1 MGQELIVEQTTRSEV
16 LEFGG
21 QELIVEQTTCNEV
34 VEAGKQELIV
44 EQTTCSEVEIREQ
57 KLSKP
62 KLMRQETLGMGRTEN
77 SRFRNKNFEFTE
89 DDPIHMRTFTPI
101 MNLVVKTTY
110 ETDEAYQA
118 AMEKRRRGLKLK
130 RSEEAEGELDFT
142 LHVTQTHINLVAKA
156 LGQLVTEEPKTTTR
170 SLGNLVTQ
178 TTISGVEVGKQQPRV
193 NRPPGGEVPIREQE
207 LIVEQT
213 SCREAVEVG
222 GQELIVEQTTC
233 NEGSSIKEAGIQFVE
248 KAEGAIAGL
257 FQEAENAIAGSIQEA
272 ENAIAGT
279 RPKFMRQ
286 ETSNMGRTEN
296 SRFRNK
302 NFEFTEDDP
311 VQMKT
316 FTPIMNLVIKT
327 TYETDEAYQAAM
339 EKRRRGLKL
348 KRSEEAEEGLDFT
361 LHVTQ
366 THINLVAK

>member
-1 MGQELIVEQTTRSEV
+1 MGQTTRNEV
-16 LEFGG
+16 VEFGG
-21 QELIVEQTTCNEV
+21 QELIVEQTSCKEV
-34 VEAGKQELIV
+34 VEDRKQELIV
-44 EQTTCSEVEIREQ
+44 EQATFSEVEIGEQ

-62 KLMRQETLGMGRTEN
+62 KLMRQKTLGMGRTEN

-178 TTISGVEVGKQQPRV
+178 TTSSEQRV
-193 NRPPGGEVPIREQE
+193 NRPTRSEVAIGEQELIVEQTTRNEVVEFGGQE

-233 NEGSSIKEAGIQFVE
+233 NEVVE
-248 KAEGAIAGL
+248 DRK
-257 FQEAENAIAGSIQEA
+257 QELIVEQA
-272 ENAIAGT
+272 
-279 RPKFMRQ
+279 
-286 ETSNMGRTEN
+286 
-296 SRFRNK
+296 
-302 NFEFTEDDP
+302 
-311 VQMKT
+311 T
-316 FTPIMNLVIKT
+316 F
-327 TYETDEAYQAAM
+327 
-339 EKRRRGLKL
+339 
-348 KRSEEAEEGLDFT
+348 SEVEIGE
-361 LHVTQ
+361 Q
-366 THINLVAK
+366 